1 MVLSVCEDI
10 LCEPTEKLTK
20 SDKDIFWGVLAQYTM
35 MKRQIAAQERTATPK
50 AQGMER

>member
-10 LCEPTEKLTK
+10 LCEPADKLSQ

-35 MKRQIAAQERTATPK
+35 MKRQIAAQERASNPK
-50 AQGMER
+50 SKGMER